1 MGLEKAG
8 EKTIRMNK
16 LRNGGFKEIFKKW
29 KKSSFF
35 FFFLAYL
42 TF

>member
-16 LRNGGFKEIFKKW
+16 LRNGGFKEKFKNL
-29 KKSSFF
+29 KKE
-35 FFFLAYL
+35 FFLL
-42 TF
+42 NLI